1 MEILG
6 SPVGLIVRSDHN
18 LYCSHIY
25 IEFDVFPVT
34 ASGKVLKRG
43 MLEMV
48 RTDAL
53 SPTPVRFRAPDAP
66 FSKGA

>member
-1 MEILG
+1 
-6 SPVGLIVRSDHN
+6 VDLIVRSGYN
-18 LYCSHIY
+18 LYRSHIY

-43 MLEMV
+43 MVEMV